1 MISILLGAAALVLL
15 LFLFYGFTGSDPKL
29 LAKLMRY
36 GAVVALAAAAL
47 FFAYLD
53 RVGMAMLLGSMAYGM
68 FTGGRVWP
76 GGWPFWHLPGGGAR
90 GAGGQT
96 TTVRTEW
103 LEMEL
108 DHDTGAMRGRV
119 IAGNYQGT
127 FLDALD
133 RAALIKLLGEVD
145 NDSRDL
151 LAAYLD
157 RMAPGWR
164 DQAQHESAG
173 SSGPPPSGG
182 GKMTEQEACQILGIA
197 PGASKEEITR
207 AHRSLIK
214 KLHPDQGGTTYLA
227 ARINEA
233 KDVLLRRR
241 R

>member
-1 MISILLGAAALVLL
+1 MAAFLFGFVALLLVLGALSAFTKADPKQVALLLRWVGGIGALAVAGFLLFRGAIAIAIPLGAFGLGLLGWTSFWPAS
-15 LFLFYGFTGSDPKL
+15 FTARTQRS
-29 LAKLMRY
+29 
-36 GAVVALAAAAL
+36 
-47 FFAYLD
+47 
-53 RVGMAMLLGSMAYGM
+53 
-68 FTGGRVWP
+68 TG
-76 GGWPFWHLPGGGAR
+76 HMSK
-90 GAGGQT
+90 
-96 TTVRTEW
+96 VRTAF

-119 IAGNYQGT
+119 IAGSYQGA

-241 R
+241 A